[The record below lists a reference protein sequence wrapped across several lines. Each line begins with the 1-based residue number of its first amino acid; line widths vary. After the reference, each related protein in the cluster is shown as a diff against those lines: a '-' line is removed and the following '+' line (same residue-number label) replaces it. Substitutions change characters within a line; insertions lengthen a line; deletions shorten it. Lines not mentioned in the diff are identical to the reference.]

1 MGVSYVV
8 VVLSRFV
15 RGKCPVDNQEV
26 TLKATLEDLLGDPVG
41 GKEGRRGV
49 KTGSMSRGKSSP
61 VLEKGR
67 FKHTRQC

>member
-8 VVLSRFV
+8 VVLLRFV

-26 TLKATLEDLLGDPVG
+26 TLKAALGDLLGDPIG

-49 KTGSMSRGKSSP
+49 KTGSMRRGKSNP
-61 VLEKGR
+61 VLEKGC
-67 FKHTRQC
+67 FKHTGQC